1 MTYPGQLFDFLL
13 QIAKIQI
20 EDVGFAAELQG
31 VENIL
36 FGGFVAAG
44 DDNVVYFEAQAG
56 AVVVKFRAEVG
67 EFAADE
73 VGLNGNDDGRQH
85 KITPSRNRFP
95 ANRNGHSRGR
105 EIREGI
111 VTGAAGAIWGAFL
124 SAIFI
129 SEFRDV

>member
-1 MTYPGQLFDFLL
+1 MMFSAGRSRRISNVPMIQSFAQFEKTYGKEGSSIIIDNCQD
-13 QIAKIQI
+13 
-20 EDVGFAAELQG
+20 
-31 VENIL
+31 IL

-85 KITPSRNRFP
+85 KNNPQQKQVS
-95 ANRNGHSRGR
+95 G
-105 EIREGI
+105 
-111 VTGAAGAIWGAFL
+111 
-124 SAIFI
+124 
-129 SEFRDV
+129 

>member
-1 MTYPGQLFDFLL
+1 MVMMTDAS
-13 QIAKIQI
+13 I
-20 EDVGFAAELQG
+20 
-31 VENIL
+31 
-36 FGGFVAAG
+36 
-44 DDNVVYFEAQAG
+44 
-56 AVVVKFRAEVG
+56 
-67 EFAADE
+67 
-73 VGLNGNDDGRQH
+73 